1 MYKGSQIFFAP
12 GLKKFRA
19 GTACHRDGVQGDRL
33 RDAGGDTTGGEEASS
48 APGTRDEREMGRRR
62 AGAGVRGQGVRIWS
76 EEEAVQGEPVESHV
90 HCTVSIS
97 SWGALDVKLVSVLVV
112 VWVQNGKGW
121 RVGLVVM

>member
-1 MYKGSQIFFAP
+1 
-12 GLKKFRA
+12 
-19 GTACHRDGVQGDRL
+19 
-33 RDAGGDTTGGEEASS
+33 
-48 APGTRDEREMGRRR
+48 
-62 AGAGVRGQGVRIWS
+62 
-76 EEEAVQGEPVESHV
+76 VQGEPVESHV